1 MKVILIKYFIEFY
14 ISKDVITET
23 FFFITKSSKSG
34 ARFFPHPA
42 HLFPSFFFFH
52 LLETIQMP
60 NGKVMKRTMEYY
72 SVIRRKAA
80 LLILAWMKCK
90 EIMLNGKIDLER
102 MHTTRLRRV
111 TVMK

>member
-1 MKVILIKYFIEFY
+1 MLSQKHSFLLLNLQNLVHVFFHILLIYF
-14 ISKDVITET
+14 
-23 FFFITKSSKSG
+23 
-34 ARFFPHPA
+34 
-42 HLFPSFFFFH
+42 HLFFFFH

>member
-1 MKVILIKYFIEFY
+1 MLSQKHSFLLLNLQNLVHVFFHILLIYF
-14 ISKDVITET
+14 
-23 FFFITKSSKSG
+23 
-34 ARFFPHPA
+34 
-42 HLFPSFFFFH
+42 HLFFFFFH